1 MTTSTPSRSTYRDL
15 GQALATYRPKIKPK
29 FEDAGRAYAANVA
42 PVAKAIDDDFAA
54 NGNRFPKEATT
65 VKVGDLT
72 KWSDEATEYDDKISN
87 AQASLS
93 VDDLAKV
100 DPDYA
105 YPGDSFPTE
114 VP

>member
-1 MTTSTPSRSTYRDL
+1 
-15 GQALATYRPKIKPK
+15 
-29 FEDAGRAYAANVA
+29 
-42 PVAKAIDDDFAA
+42 
-54 NGNRFPKEATT
+54 